1 MLLMGLPALAWG
13 QKTVLESEDKRF
25 AATCAQDTVAL
36 AALIHPDLVYVHSNA
51 LRESKS
57 DFIRSVAS
65 GKFRYLSVNR
75 TKFELE
81 KGRKTSIVNGEAQ
94 VKLRYNGTE
103 LDLNLRYLAI
113 YRKVRG
119 RWLLL
124 RWQST
129 KY

>member
-1 MLLMGLPALAWG
+1 MGLPVLVWG

-36 AALIHPDLVYVHSNA
+36 AALMHPDLIYVHSNA

-57 DFIRSVAS
+57 DFIRSVAV
-65 GKFRYLSVNR
+65 GKIRYQSFKR
-75 TKFELE
+75 TKIELE
-81 KGRKTSIVNGEAQ
+81 HGRKTTIVNGETQ
-94 VKLRYNGTE
+94 VKGLYNGTE
-103 LDLNLRYLAI
+103 FDLNLRYLAV

-129 KY
+129 KM